1 MMYLLNKKTIACFL
15 CLVLLLLPA
24 LALSSAPDFVSM
36 TDEQLMELNAQLADE
51 LAVRGLFVYVS
62 LSGSKYHTNPTCS
75 KMKASMG
82 VSVADAEGCGYEP
95 CGRCCK

>member
-1 MMYLLNKKTIACFL
+1 MIRRFCCILL
-15 CLVLLLLPA
+15 VVLLLPA

-36 TDEQLMELNAQLADE
+36 TDEQLMELNAELADE
-51 LAVRGLFVYVS
+51 LAARGLYVYVS

-95 CGRCCK
+95 CGRCFK